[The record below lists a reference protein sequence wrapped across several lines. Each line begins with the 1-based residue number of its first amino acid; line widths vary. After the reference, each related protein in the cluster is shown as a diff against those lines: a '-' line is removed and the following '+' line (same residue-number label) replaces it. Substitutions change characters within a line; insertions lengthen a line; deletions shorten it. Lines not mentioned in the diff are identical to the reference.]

1 MPLTLPD
8 IVEVD
13 LGKEGVHADRL
24 VRQSVGSTAQQ
35 ASDQA
40 GGRLRDVDVR
50 RELQVLLQVVGRQT

>member
-13 LGKEGVHADRL
+13 LGKEGVHTDRL

-40 GGRLRDVDVR
+40 GGPL
-50 RELQVLLQVVGRQT
+50 